1 MKKIVVCIALA
12 IISMMSAAASF
23 LVNDAPAY
31 RSWAQMNRPKIM
43 ETFGRDKK
51 EKPGKM
57 PPPAD
62 RPDKE
67 DSHAPMREPRS
78 PKSDV
83 RNHHQGEQDRA
94 SAKAAPAT
102 TQTKGNQS
110 LPSSE

>member
-31 RSWAQMNRPKIM
+31 RSWAQVNRPKIM

-57 PPPAD
+57 PPPAA
-62 RPDKE
+62 RPRKE
-67 DSHAPMREPRS
+67 EQRTPMMEQPS
-78 PKSDV
+78 PKMDT
-83 RNHHQGEQDRA
+83 RAHHQNEHDRTPAQD
-94 SAKAAPAT
+94 APAT
-102 TQTKGNQS
+102 PKEEENQ
-110 LPSSE
+110 

>member
-31 RSWAQMNRPKIM
+31 RDWAKLNRSKIM

-57 PPPAD
+57 PPPAA
-62 RPDKE
+62 RPRKE
-67 DSHAPMREPRS
+67 EQRAPMMEQPS
-78 PKSDV
+78 PKMDN
-83 RNHHQGEQDRA
+83 RAHHQNEHDRTPAQD
-94 SAKAAPAT
+94 APAT
-102 TQTKGNQS
+102 PKEEGTQ
-110 LPSSE
+110 

>member
-31 RSWAQMNRPKIM
+31 RNWAQVNRPKIM

-57 PPPAD
+57 PPPAV
-62 RPDKE
+62 RPGKE
-67 DSHAPMREPRS
+67 EQRAPMMAQPD
-78 PKSDV
+78 PKMDA
-83 RNHHQGEQDRA
+83 RAHHQDDHDRTPA
-94 SAKAAPAT
+94 LSAPAT
-102 TQTKGNQS
+102 PQEEGKQ
-110 LPSSE
+110 

>member
-31 RSWAQMNRPKIM
+31 RDWAQMNRPKIM

-57 PPPAD
+57 PPPAV
-62 RPDKE
+62 RPGRE
-67 DSHAPMREPRS
+67 DPHAPMMEQPS
-78 PKSDV
+78 PKMDN
-83 RNHHQGEQDRA
+83 RAHHQKDHDRTPA
-94 SAKAAPAT
+94 QGAPAAP
-102 TQTKGNQS
+102 QEEGNQ
-110 LPSSE
+110 

>member
-31 RSWAQMNRPKIM
+31 RNWAQVNRPKIM

-57 PPPAD
+57 PPPAA
-62 RPDKE
+62 RPGKE
-67 DSHAPMREPRS
+67 DKRGPMMDQPG
-78 PKSDV
+78 PKMDT
-83 RNHHQGEQDRA
+83 RAHHQKDHDRTPAQDA
-94 SAKAAPAT
+94 PAAP
-102 TQTKGNQS
+102 QEEGNQ
-110 LPSSE
+110 

>member
-31 RSWAQMNRPKIM
+31 RSWAQVNRPKIM

-57 PPPAD
+57 PPPAA
-62 RPDKE
+62 RPRKE
-67 DSHAPMREPRS
+67 EQRAPMMEQPS
-78 PKSDV
+78 PKMDN
-83 RNHHQGEQDRA
+83 RAHHQNEHDRTPA
-94 SAKAAPAT
+94 PGAPAAP
-102 TQTKGNQS
+102 QEEGNQ
-110 LPSSE
+110 

>member
-31 RSWAQMNRPKIM
+31 RNWAQVNRPKIM

-57 PPPAD
+57 PPPAA
-62 RPDKE
+62 RPRKE
-67 DSHAPMREPRS
+67 EQCAPMMNPS
-78 PKSDV
+78 HPKMEDKD
-83 RNHHQGEQDRA
+83 HHQSAHDKAGPPAAQQDGE
-94 SAKAAPAT
+94 
-102 TQTKGNQS
+102 NQ
-110 LPSSE
+110 

>member
-31 RSWAQMNRPKIM
+31 RNWAQVNRPKIM

-57 PPPAD
+57 PPPAA
-62 RPDKE
+62 RPGKE
-67 DSHAPMREPRS
+67 DPHAPMMNPS
-78 PKSDV
+78 HPKMEDKD
-83 RNHHQGEQDRA
+83 HHQ
-94 SAKAAPAT
+94 SAHDKAGSPAAP
-102 TQTKGNQS
+102 QEEENQ
-110 LPSSE
+110 